1 VLYYALAFVKQYTKR
16 QKYLVTK
23 NLKLRTYKTKAG
35 NQYRKVLVED
45 FTIGTHPRNRADSSD
60 DDVLEFS
67 SEEEEEI
74 AKGEDPD
81 VYRGSKVVDNVGN
94 AGDNV
99 DGFFN
104 TNSFSEA
111 EEEEERKKDNEEVE
125 DDEEVLPL
133 NVGELS
139 TVEIPVGLG
148 LLQITHFRN
157 GTTMMNQ
164 PPQFDNILATVEI
177 GRVMSQ
183 LDLMRDLRDKLDMLI
198 SAQEDIQRL

>member
-1 VLYYALAFVKQYTKR
+1 M
-16 QKYLVTK
+16 
-23 NLKLRTYKTKAG
+23 
-35 NQYRKVLVED
+35 
-45 FTIGTHPRNRADSSD
+45 HPRSRADSSD
-60 DDVLEFS
+60 EDSLEFS

-74 AKGEDPD
+74 AKWVDPD

-111 EEEEERKKDNEEVE
+111 EEEEERKRDNEEVE
-125 DDEEVLPL
+125 DEEVLPL

-183 LDLMRDLRDKLDMLI
+183 LDLMRDLRGKLDMLI
-198 SAQEDIQRL
+198 SAQEEIQRIRSDLDEID